1 VASAS
6 PDELAPPPPLRVL
19 IADDEPLARD
29 CIRLALGTESDVE
42 VVAECA
48 DGGEAV
54 EAIRRLGPD
63 LVFLDVQMPGLDGF
77 GVVER
82 VGAER
87 MPPIVFV
94 TAYDAHALRAF
105 ALHAVD
111 YVLKPFDDRRFRE
124 ALRHARRQLR
134 LERESELGRRL
145 TALVRDYAAL
155 GAEPSLAAPAG
166 GYATRVLVRHGER
179 SVFVATDEIDWFE
192 AAGNY
197 VRLHAGP
204 RTELIRATLAS
215 LLLQLDPKR
224 FARIH
229 RSTIV
234 NLSRVREVHPWFG
247 GDYVATLADGQELRV
262 SRSYREALLR
272 PLS

>member
-1 VASAS
+1 VVSAS
-6 PDELAPPPPLRVL
+6 PDDLAAPALRVL

-29 CIRLALGTESDVE
+29 CIRLALGAERDVE

-94 TAYDAHALRAF
+94 TAYDEHALRAF

-124 ALRHARRQLR
+124 TLRHARRQLR

-145 TALVRDYAAL
+145 AALVRDYAAL
-155 GAEPSLAAPAG
+155 GAGPAG

-179 SVFVATDEIDWFE
+179 SHFVATDEIDWFE

-204 RTELIRATLAS
+204 RTELIRTTLAR
-215 LLLQLDPKR
+215 LLLQLDPKT

-247 GDYVATLADGQELRV
+247 GDYVATLTDGQELRV
-262 SRSYREALLR
+262 SRSYRDALLR